1 MECELCEA
9 RARMY
14 CESDKAR
21 LCWDCDAKVHGANF
35 IVARHA
41 RSLLCGVCQAPTP
54 WKASGRSLGYA
65 ASICHR
71 CARKCGRGGSG
82 VSGGGVDERAIDDF
96 DGDDGDEEMDE
107 RSGEDQEGCDDDYDS
122 DVDCE
127 DEDEDGENQVVPWGS
142 GTSTPPPPPP
152 VDSSSRVVMIGV
164 EEICLGGLRGIQLCG
179 SLALKFRKKTYY
191 LFDNGKDDEVGCSYG
206 HSGSEDLKTAK
217 ESIVNN
223 SQIRPNRG
231 GFGGSSADHHFPK
244 NHR

>member
-54 WKASGRSLGYA
+54 WRASGRSLGYA

-71 CARKCGRGGSG
+71 CARKCSRGGSG
-82 VSGGGVDERAIDDF
+82 VRGGGVDERAIDGF
-96 DGDDGDEEMDE
+96 DDDDGDGDEEMDE
-107 RSGEDQEGCDDDYDS
+107 RSGEDQEGCDDDYDC

-142 GTSTPPPPPP
+142 GTSTPPLPPSPPPA
-152 VDSSSRVVMIGV
+152 DSSSTSSDDWS
-164 EEICLGGLRGIQLCG
+164 RGD
-179 SLALKFRKKTYY
+179 
-191 LFDNGKDDEVGCSYG
+191 LFGRFERNPIMWQDDEIGCSYG
-206 HSGSEDLKTAK
+206 HSSSEDLKTAK